1 MKITNIRVTQRLNL
15 GDFQHRELELNGVVD
30 EDESDSAAINRI
42 TAKVVWH
49 LHRPERELEYKK
61 QSAIL
66 ADKKSDE
73 KALEHA
79 KRYVARFDEAKAE
92 IEGV

>member
-1 MKITNIRVTQRLNL
+1 MKITNIEFKEVKSL
-15 GDFQHRELELNGVVD
+15 GNYESRALSIGAVLD
-30 EDESDSAAINRI
+30 EGESEADAINHLSAAVRWYVN
-42 TAKVVWH
+42 K
-49 LHRPERELEYKK
+49 PEREIEYKK

-92 IEGV
+92 IEG